1 MNKESTCTVEGRN
14 VIIFR
19 DNLLAYSETFIPAQA
34 EKFEHFVPIYTGL
47 RRVKGIKLPED
58 RTVVARTHPIARLPG
73 WGRIFGQMDPWF
85 KNKLRE
91 FKPALIHAH
100 FEDCGVIA
108 VPLSASLNVP
118 LIVTCHGNDVTAAAA
133 GGQRRSSREDY
144 KTQREEM
151 FQKAAAFIGI
161 SRFICDQML
170 RKGYPR
176 DKIRLHYIGVDVD
189 RFQPDPSAPKQPVI
203 LYVGRLV
210 PKKGCAD
217 LLRAMKK
224 VNARYP
230 EIKLKLC
237 GSGPLLD
244 ELQSFARDE
253 RINVEFCGIQ
263 TPEAIQKMLQSALI
277 SCIPSVRA
285 EDGDSEGLGIVN
297 LEAQA
302 CGVPVVGTNHG
313 GIPESVEDQVT
324 GLLSPERDPD
334 ALAENILALLSDAA
348 LREKMGSAGRQRML
362 QRFNLKHQSSI
373 LEKMY
378 HEFI

>member
-1 MNKESTCTVEGRN
+1 
-14 VIIFR
+14 
-19 DNLLAYSETFIPAQA
+19 
-34 EKFEHFVPIYTGL
+34 
-47 RRVKGIKLPED
+47 
-58 RTVVARTHPIARLPG
+58 
-73 WGRIFGQMDPWF
+73 
-85 KNKLRE
+85 
-91 FKPALIHAH
+91 
-100 FEDCGVIA
+100 
-108 VPLSASLNVP
+108 
-118 LIVTCHGNDVTAAAA
+118 
-133 GGQRRSSREDY
+133 
-144 KTQREEM
+144 M